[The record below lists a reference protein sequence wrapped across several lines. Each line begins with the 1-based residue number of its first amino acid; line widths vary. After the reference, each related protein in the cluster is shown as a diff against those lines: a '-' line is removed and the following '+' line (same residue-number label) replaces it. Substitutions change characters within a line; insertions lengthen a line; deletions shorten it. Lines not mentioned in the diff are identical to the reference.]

1 MICIF
6 CGRPHEAVT
15 YMCEARQAAMI
26 RRVVLLSTR
35 VPKKV
40 QTTIPE
46 IYRKLANK
54 ETFIVNKL
62 PIAILDSDEEND
74 IPLLIDPT
82 DNDLPVKRHRQPT
95 SIPEHD
101 ITPAPNSDNA
111 TVITGFYN
119 FINLIFDLFNK
130 LIY

>member
-46 IYRKLANK
+46 IYRKMANK

-74 IPLLIDPT
+74 IPLLTDPT
-82 DNDLPVKRHRQPT
+82 DDDLPVQRHRQPT
-95 SIPEHD
+95 SIPEHAN
-101 ITPAPNSDNA
+101 TPASKTSDE
-111 TVITGFYN
+111 TVITG
-119 FINLIFDLFNK
+119 
-130 LIY
+130 IYYV